1 MAATGAC
8 RSSPRTR
15 ARASPTSIR
24 PCNTVTPPAAVS
36 ASACR
41 AQNGSWMILKSRP
54 RSEKARRL
62 PCENG
67 SRMIPTAN
75 TPRLVDWAVA
85 QKAAPGQTVSGD
97 LHLTQPHERGV
108 LLAVV
113 DGLGHGPEA
122 SRAAIIAI
130 DALRQQPSDSVHALT
145 NRCHA
150 ALTRTRGVV
159 MTLASFDSADRTITW
174 CGIGNVEARLFRY
187 DANGTTSPE
196 NALLRG
202 GTVGS
207 QLPVQ
212 QGVLG

>member
-1 MAATGAC
+1 
-8 RSSPRTR
+8 
-15 ARASPTSIR
+15 
-24 PCNTVTPPAAVS
+24 
-36 ASACR
+36 
-41 AQNGSWMILKSRP
+41 
-54 RSEKARRL
+54 
-62 PCENG
+62 
-67 SRMIPTAN
+67 
-75 TPRLVDWAVA
+75 LVDWAVA

-130 DALRQQPSDSVHALT
+130 DALRQQPGDSVHALT

-150 ALTRTRGVV
+150 ALTHTRGVV

-174 CGIGNVEARLFRY
+174 CGIGNVEARLFRH
-187 DANGTTSPE
+187 DANGTTSLE
-196 NALLRG
+196 SALLRG

-207 QLPVQ
+207 QLPVLYASVIPVYP
-212 QGVLG
+212 GDVLIFASDGIRPDYEHDVPLRSPPQRIADHLMQKYYKGTDDALVLVARFNGTNHAS

>member
-1 MAATGAC
+1 M
-8 RSSPRTR
+8 
-15 ARASPTSIR
+15 
-24 PCNTVTPPAAVS
+24 
-36 ASACR
+36 
-41 AQNGSWMILKSRP
+41 
-54 RSEKARRL
+54 
-62 PCENG
+62 
-67 SRMIPTAN
+67 
-75 TPRLVDWAVA
+75 A

-207 QLPVQ
+207 QLPVLYASVIPVYP
-212 QGVLG
+212 GDVLILASDGIRPDYEHDVPLRSPPQRIADHIMQKYYKGTDDALVLVARFEGTNHAA

>member
-1 MAATGAC
+1 
-8 RSSPRTR
+8 
-15 ARASPTSIR
+15 
-24 PCNTVTPPAAVS
+24 
-36 ASACR
+36 
-41 AQNGSWMILKSRP
+41 
-54 RSEKARRL
+54 
-62 PCENG
+62 
-67 SRMIPTAN
+67 MIPTAN

-207 QLPVQ
+207 QLPVLYASVIPVYP
-212 QGVLG
+212 GDVLILASDGIRPDYEHDVPLRSPPQRIADHIMQKYYKGTDDALVLVARFEGTNHAA